1 MLEHQGIAGTESRAG
16 KRGSHLGTAE
26 NPTPNGQ
33 PQGCD
38 KDAPTG
44 RMARSLTQRE
54 DRTRDLDDTDRT
66 DFRGVQG
73 SYGHRVG
80 GCVFC
85 TLEGSGRVLL

>member
-1 MLEHQGIAGTESRAG
+1 
-16 KRGSHLGTAE
+16 
-26 NPTPNGQ
+26 
-33 PQGCD
+33 
-38 KDAPTG
+38 
-44 RMARSLTQRE
+44 MARSLTQRE
-54 DRTRDLDDTDRT
+54 DWTRGLGDTGQLS